1 MVEENLS
8 HKFMKNF
15 STDHNLVN
23 RGATSTG
30 IAKVEPV
37 INSTQVQQFTFPLTN
52 QTVRIVDIN
61 GVPHWI
67 AKDVCEVL
75 DYNNVGMAVYRLD
88 DDEKGVSIVYTL
100 GGNQKMIVI
109 NESGLWSL
117 IMTSRKPEAKPFQ
130 KWVTSEVLPTIRKT
144 GGYGQQ
150 KQEIPDFSD
159 PAVLNRFLIQ
169 QTALGMELK
178 ANVKQLEEKNTKLVT
193 ENVDLHDHL
202 DALGLGAVYD
212 RLFSP

>member
-1 MVEENLS
+1 MVEVDE
-8 HKFMKNF
+8 KN
-15 STDHNLVN
+15 SISNPYTLDKKPDTNI
-23 RGATSTG
+23 ACTSF
-30 IAKVEPV
+30 AEPV

-150 KQEIPDFSD
+150 KPVPVTFDLTD
-159 PAVLNRFLIQ
+159 PEQLLKYYATKQI
-169 QTALGMELK
+169 ELS
-178 ANVKQLEEKNTKLVT
+178 ANVKQLEEKNVELVS
-193 ENVDLHDHL
+193 EVADLHDHL
-202 DALGLGAVYD
+202 DALVLGAVV
-212 RLFSP
+212 R